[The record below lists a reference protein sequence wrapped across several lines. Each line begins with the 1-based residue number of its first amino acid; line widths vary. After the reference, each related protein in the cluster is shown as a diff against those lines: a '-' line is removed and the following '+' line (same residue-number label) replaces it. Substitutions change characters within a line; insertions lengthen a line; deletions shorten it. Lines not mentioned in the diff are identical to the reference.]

1 MTTNKSR
8 EIISKINML
17 LKNAHAENIK
27 IDCAEHNS
35 NILKSRF
42 EVMYSFEI
50 IDNKEHCA
58 LPVSRKISVYIED
71 YEDELSKMMNSLKI
85 FSYLYMDIEGANKDI
100 KNNITGKY
108 NELKSYATELL
119 VLNEI
124 KAIPVIKID
133 YYEHTRILEL
143 KDYKKIT
150 IGQMEL
156 VDIYKDI
163 DSLKLEIKE
172 FIDKNFINN
181 KQ

>member
-1 MTTNKSR
+1 MTTNKGR
-8 EIISKINML
+8 EIISKINMF
-17 LKNAHAENIK
+17 LKNAHAENVR

-35 NILKSRF
+35 NILRSRF
-42 EVMYSFEI
+42 EVMYSFDI
-50 IDNKEHCA
+50 VDKKEHCA
-58 LPVSRKISVYIED
+58 LPISRKISIYIED
-71 YEDELSKMMNSLKI
+71 DEDELSKMNILKI
-85 FSYLYMDIEGANKDI
+85 FSHLYMDIEGANKDL
-100 KNNITGKY
+100 KNGIIRKY

-150 IGQMEL
+150 VGQMEL
-156 VDIYKDI
+156 VDIYEDI
-163 DSLKLEIKE
+163 NILKQEVEDFITKE
-172 FIDKNFINN
+172 FIN

>member
-1 MTTNKSR
+1 MTTNKGR

-17 LKNAHAENIK
+17 LKNAHAENIR

-35 NILKSRF
+35 NILRSRF
-42 EVMYSFEI
+42 EVMYSFDI
-50 IDNKEHCA
+50 VDKKEHCA
-58 LPVSRKISVYIED
+58 LPISRKISIYIED
-71 YEDELSKMMNSLKI
+71 DEDELSKMNILKI
-85 FSYLYMDIEGANKDI
+85 FSHLYMDIEGANKDL
-100 KNNITGKY
+100 KNSIIRKY

-150 IGQMEL
+150 VGQMEL
-156 VDIYKDI
+156 VDIYEDI
-163 DSLKLEIKE
+163 NTLKQEVEDFITKE
-172 FIDKNFINN
+172 FIN

>member
-1 MTTNKSR
+1 MTTNKGR
-8 EIISKINML
+8 EIISKISMYL
-17 LKNAHAENIK
+17 RNAHAENVR

-35 NILKSRF
+35 NILRSRF
-42 EVMYSFEI
+42 EVMYSFDI
-50 IDNKEHCA
+50 VDKKEHCA
-58 LPVSRKISVYIED
+58 LPISRKISIYIED
-71 YEDELSKMMNSLKI
+71 DEDELSKMNILKI
-85 FSYLYMDIEGANKDI
+85 FSHLYMDIEGANKDL
-100 KNNITGKY
+100 KNGIIRKY

>member
-1 MTTNKSR
+1 MTTNKGR

-27 IDCAEHNS
+27 IDCTEHNS
-35 NILKSRF
+35 NILRSRI

-50 IDNKEHCA
+50 MDNKKHCA
-58 LPVSRKISVYIED
+58 LPVSRKISVYIND
-71 YEDELSKMMNSLKI
+71 DEDELSKMNSFKI
-85 FSYLYMDIEGANKDI
+85 FSCLYMDIEGANKDI
-100 KNNITGKY
+100 KNNIAGKY

-124 KAIPVIKID
+124 KAIPIIKID
-133 YYEHTRILEL
+133 YYEHARILEL

-172 FIDKNFINN
+172 FITENFINN
-181 KQ
+181 KN

>member
-1 MTTNKSR
+1 MTTNKGR

-17 LKNAHAENIK
+17 LKNAHAENVR

-35 NILKSRF
+35 NILMSRF
-42 EVMYSFEI
+42 EVMYSFDI
-50 IDNKEHCA
+50 VDKKEHCA
-58 LPVSRKISVYIED
+58 LPISRKISIYIED
-71 YEDELSKMMNSLKI
+71 DEDELSKMNYLKI
-85 FSYLYMDIEGANKDI
+85 FSCLYMDIEGANKDI
-100 KNNITGKY
+100 KNNIIRKY

-150 IGQMEL
+150 VGQMEL
-156 VDIYKDI
+156 VDIYEDI
-163 DSLKLEIKE
+163 NTLKQEVEDFITKE
-172 FIDKNFINN
+172 FIN

>member
-1 MTTNKSR
+1 MTTNKGR

-27 IDCAEHNS
+27 IDCAEYNS
-35 NILKSRF
+35 NILRSRL

-50 IDNKEHCA
+50 IDKEEHCA

-71 YEDELSKMMNSLKI
+71 DEDELSKMNSLKI
-85 FSYLYMDIEGANKDI
+85 FSCLYMDIEGANKDI

-150 IGQMEL
+150 VGQMEL
-156 VDIYKDI
+156 VDIYEDI
-163 DSLKLEIKE
+163 NILKQEVENFITKE
-172 FIDKNFINN
+172 FIN

>member
-1 MTTNKSR
+1 MTTNKGK

-27 IDCAEHNS
+27 IDCAEYNS

-71 YEDELSKMMNSLKI
+71 DEDELSKMNSLKI

>member
-1 MTTNKSR
+1 MTTNKGR

-27 IDCAEHNS
+27 IDCAEYNS
-35 NILKSRF
+35 NILRSRL

-58 LPVSRKISVYIED
+58 LPVSRKISVYID
-71 YEDELSKMMNSLKI
+71 DDEDELSKMNSLKI
-85 FSYLYMDIEGANKDI
+85 FSCLYMDIEGANKDI
-100 KNNITGKY
+100 KNNIAGKY

-119 VLNEI
+119 ALNEI

-150 IGQMEL
+150 VGQMEL
-156 VDIYKDI
+156 VDIYEDI
-163 DSLKLEIKE
+163 NILKQEVEDFITKE
-172 FIDKNFINN
+172 FIN

>member
-1 MTTNKSR
+1 MTTNKGR

-27 IDCAEHNS
+27 IDCAEYNS

-50 IDNKEHCA
+50 IDNKEHCT

-71 YEDELSKMMNSLKI
+71 DKDELSKMNSLKI

-100 KNNITGKY
+100 KNNIIGKY

-133 YYEHTRILEL
+133 YYEHTRTLIFN
-143 KDYKKIT
+143 DYKKIT
-150 IGQMEL
+150 VGQMEL
-156 VDIYKDI
+156 VDIYEDI
-163 DSLKLEIKE
+163 NILKQEVEDFITKE
-172 FIDKNFINN
+172 FIN

>member
-1 MTTNKSR
+1 MKKKSYV
-8 EIISKINML
+8 
-17 LKNAHAENIK
+17 IK
-27 IDCAEHNS
+27 GIDCAS
-35 NILKSRF
+35 
-42 EVMYSFEI
+42 
-50 IDNKEHCA
+50 CA
-58 LPVSRKISVYIED
+58 LKLED
-71 YEDELSKMMNSLKI
+71 KLSKMNYLKI
-85 FSYLYMDIEGANKDI
+85 FSCLYMDIEGANKDI

>member
-1 MTTNKSR
+1 MTTNKGR

-27 IDCAEHNS
+27 IDCAEYNS
-35 NILKSRF
+35 NILRSRL
-42 EVMYSFEI
+42 EVIYSFEI

-71 YEDELSKMMNSLKI
+71 DEDELSKMNYLKI
-85 FSYLYMDIEGANKDI
+85 FSCLYMDIEGANKDI

-150 IGQMEL
+150 VGQMEL
-156 VDIYKDI
+156 VDIYEDI
-163 DSLKLEIKE
+163 NTLKQEVEDFITKE
-172 FIDKNFINN
+172 FIN

>member
-1 MTTNKSR
+1 MTTNKGR
-8 EIISKINML
+8 EIISKISMYL
-17 LKNAHAENIK
+17 RNAHAENIK

-35 NILKSRF
+35 NILRSRL

-71 YEDELSKMMNSLKI
+71 DEDELSKMNSLKI
-85 FSYLYMDIEGANKDI
+85 FSCLYMDIEGANKDI

-143 KDYKKIT
+143 KDYNKTT

-156 VDIYKDI
+156 VDIYEDI
-163 DSLKLEIKE
+163 NILKQEVEDFITKE
-172 FIDKNFINN
+172 FIN

>member
-1 MTTNKSR
+1 MTTNKGR
-8 EIISKINML
+8 EIISKISMYL
-17 LKNAHAENIK
+17 RNAHAENIK
-27 IDCAEHNS
+27 IDCVEHNS
-35 NILKSRF
+35 NILRSRL

-50 IDNKEHCA
+50 IDKEEHCT

-71 YEDELSKMMNSLKI
+71 DEDELSKMNSLKI

-143 KDYKKIT
+143 KDYNKTT

-156 VDIYKDI
+156 VNIYKDI
-163 DSLKLEIKE
+163 DTLKIEIEE
-172 FIDKNFINN
+172 FITENFINN